1 MSVLVESLSDL
12 LTDLKRIFGF
22 ARENN
27 TFSGEEKAD
36 YLPEEKVIILKPKSF
51 SEAKKVIDMLKAKQT
66 VILNLNLVERKVATK
81 ILDFISGAV
90 YSLDNNLEK
99 IDSNI
104 FLFTPRN
111 IELDESITNDE
122 VTSSD

>member
-27 TFSGEEKAD
+27 RFRDEEKAD
-36 YLPEEKVIILKPKSF
+36 YLPEEKVIILKPNSF

-111 IELDESITNDE
+111 IELDDSITNDE